1 MEHVDK
7 RAGQWEKRSSM
18 YQMRP
23 YDGSRT
29 RPSTHL
35 YTAYQPKTTLTWL
48 YFRVVK
54 LDPKLP
60 SRLRERPV
68 TFEHSLSV

>member
-1 MEHVDK
+1 MDPIDK
-7 RAGQWEKRSSM
+7 RAGRREV
-18 YQMRP
+18 
-23 YDGSRT
+23 GACT
-29 RPSTHL
+29 RYARRMGVVPALHTQL

-60 SRLRERPV
+60 SRLRERLV
-68 TFEHSLSV
+68 TFEHSLSG